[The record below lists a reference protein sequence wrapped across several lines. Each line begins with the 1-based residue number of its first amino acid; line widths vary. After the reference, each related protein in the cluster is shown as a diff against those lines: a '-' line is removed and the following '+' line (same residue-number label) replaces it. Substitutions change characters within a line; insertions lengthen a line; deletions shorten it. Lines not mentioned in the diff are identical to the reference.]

1 MKKFMMI
8 AAMVVASLNVSAQS
22 FFIKP
27 MAGGTVTTMTGD
39 VEKDLKMKVGF
50 TAGAELG
57 YHFNDLFALTAG
69 ALYTQQGGK
78 ISIEATETATGEKY
92 NKSLDY
98 LNVPILANVYVLPGL
113 ALKAGAQ
120 FGFLLNAK
128 EGDHDVKDLYK
139 KSTLSIPVGLSYEFE
154 ETSVDLRYNI
164 GLSNLVN
171 SDYDYST
178 YSDPKI
184 RNCVIMLTIG
194 YKITL

>member
-120 FGFLLNAK
+120 FGFLMRAK
-128 EGDHDVKDLYK
+128 QEDEDLKDFYN
-139 KSTLSIPVGLSYEFE
+139 STDFSIPVGLSYEMDE
-154 ETSVDLRYNI
+154 AVIDLRYNI
-164 GLSNLVN
+164 GLSNIAKGGIANIVDYKVRN
-171 SDYDYST
+171 S
-178 YSDPKI
+178 
-184 RNCVIMLTIG
+184 VIMLTIG
-194 YKITL
+194 YKIPF